1 MSNDTTDM
9 IECLTDGGW
18 SEEEI
23 SKFRGLLTGE
33 RITWPIWNK
42 KLFKLLI
49 REGYV
54 NMPMARANGAWPN
67 RRPGDK
73 NYNKKIKSAWK
84 RFRDFHDLIETHRGW
99 ELRISNA
106 IRLFNEVLANTEGNE
121 IDLSAHLEI
130 QKNWTKEV
138 KEYANKLG
146 WKHQSGDSDN
156 RWLLR
161 RTP

>member
-1 MSNDTTDM
+1 MSNIITDM
-9 IECLTDGGW
+9 TEYLTDGGY
-18 SEEEI
+18 SENEI
-23 SKFRGLLTGE
+23 SEFRGLLTGE

-84 RFRDFHDLIETHRGW
+84 RFRDSHDLTQSSRGW
-99 ELRISNA
+99 EFRTSKA
-106 IRLFNEVLANTEGNE
+106 IHLFDKVLANTEGNE
-121 IDLSAHLEI
+121 IDLSNAHSEI
-130 QKNWTKEV
+130 RKNWVKEI

-146 WKHQSGDSDN
+146 WKRN
-156 RWLLR
+156 RADTNKWLLR